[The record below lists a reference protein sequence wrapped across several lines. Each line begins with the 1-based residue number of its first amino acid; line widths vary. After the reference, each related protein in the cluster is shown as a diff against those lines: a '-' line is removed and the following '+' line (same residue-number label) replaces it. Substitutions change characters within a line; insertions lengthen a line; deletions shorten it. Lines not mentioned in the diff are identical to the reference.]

1 MRAEGFL
8 LGVLASTPLDWYAR
22 CFVELQVD
30 FHVINEFPIPPFDP
44 IGHRQARVV
53 EIAGRLAAVD
63 GRFADWAADVGVP
76 VGSVTSQ
83 AEKDDLIAELDAVV
97 AHLYGL
103 DRSDLEV
110 IWDTFYYKVPRND
123 RRPDLIKVLEHHEQW
138 TDKA

>member
-53 EIAGRLAAVD
+53 EISGRLAAVD
-63 GRFADWAADVGVP
+63 GRFADWAADGVLGEISVVLAGVIPSADPESLVEEVNRLVGAGMRV
-76 VGSVTSQ
+76 
-83 AEKDDLIAELDAVV
+83 KDAC
-97 AHLYGL
+97 
-103 DRSDLEV
+103 
-110 IWDTFYYKVPRND
+110 
-123 RRPDLIKVLEHHEQW
+123 
-138 TDKA
+138 